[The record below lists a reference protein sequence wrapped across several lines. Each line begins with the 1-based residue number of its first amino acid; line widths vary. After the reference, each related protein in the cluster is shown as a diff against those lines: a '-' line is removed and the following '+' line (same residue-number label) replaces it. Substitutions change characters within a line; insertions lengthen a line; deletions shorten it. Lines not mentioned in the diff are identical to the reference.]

1 MKAILEFNL
10 PEDREEFEQATKASD
25 IHAALWDFKNKLRGH
40 IKYEEH
46 PKEVYEMLYS
56 IREEL
61 NQSLMDYNVNLE
73 L

>member
-1 MKAILEFNL
+1 MKAILEFDL
-10 PEDREEFEQATKASD
+10 PEDNIEFNMAVKASD
-25 IHAALWDFKNKLRGH
+25 IHAALWDFKQKLRSH

-46 PKEVYEMLYS
+46 PKEVYEMLDKV
-56 IREEL
+56 REEL